1 MKRLVL
7 ILAPILAQAC
17 ASFPI
22 PSMRTPNPEPAIPQP
37 APIPVYS
44 AECRLDPPP
53 TPQFAPP
60 LSLPP
65 VERPVERAN
74 AAAGAAIEYA
84 RILQAHIAGLA
95 AVQRRCAGEERRNV
109 EALERWLEA
118 STPARR

>member
-1 MKRLVL
+1 
-7 ILAPILAQAC
+7 
-17 ASFPI
+17 
-22 PSMRTPNPEPAIPQP
+22 MRAPNPEPAIPQP

-65 VERPVERAN
+65 VGRPVERAN

-84 RILQAHIAGLA
+84 RVLQAHIAGLA

-109 EALERWLEA
+109 EALRTWLEGSSA
-118 STPARR
+118 TKR